1 MGAKRLF
8 AATVMVGT
16 LGTAGMLTAPSAEA
30 CFWTFGTAG
39 QPPGLALNA
48 PFASGTS
55 FAGQPSPGTS
65 CGSSLTLS
73 TSDPGAL
80 PLFNKDE
87 PIIGTSDE
95 TGIGLVSDP
104 SGQNEVT
111 PGHSIQIDLSGVI
124 NPTMGLSVSASSVTD
139 EAWELLDPA
148 GNILVSG
155 TDQGVEHMFTTSA
168 TVLTFTA
175 TAGNVLLAS
184 FDSPEQ
190 DAPVPEPASVAVL
203 GSALIG
209 LGIMR
214 RRRR

>member
-1 MGAKRLF
+1 MMLRQTAF
-8 AATVMVGT
+8 AIA
-16 LGTAGMLTAPSAEA
+16 LGTVGMLTAPSAEA
-30 CFWTFGTAG
+30 CFWAFGTTG

-55 FAGQPSPGTS
+55 FAGQASPGTS
-65 CGSSLTLS
+65 CGSSLSLS

-87 PIIGTSDE
+87 PVIGTSDE

-111 PGHSIQIDLSGVI
+111 PGHSIQINISGVLSR
-124 NPTMGLSVSASSVTD
+124 TMGLSVNASSVTG

-148 GNILVSG
+148 GNVLVSA
-155 TDQGVEHMFTTSA
+155 TDQGVEHMFNTSA

-175 TAGNVLLAS
+175 TSGNVLLGS

-190 DAPVPEPASVAVL
+190 GIPEPASIAVL

-209 LGIMR
+209 FGIMR